1 MQPDKNELLSRMI
14 CNFGIICTLIF
25 ISSFRVATF
34 TPPGLHHSRLTCG
47 LCAALTYNC
56 VILHFIEN
64 NRVILD
70 NDVQPAASPPR
81 TSLPPPHSRQHRGTQ
96 LTGLQVGGEGVLNE
110 QIT

>member
-34 TPPGLHHSRLTCG
+34 TPLHHSRPTCG
-47 LCAALTYNC
+47 LCAAPTYNR

-70 NDVQPAASPPR
+70 NAVQSAASPPR
-81 TSLPPPHSRQHRGTQ
+81 TSLPLPPRTLANSGAHT
-96 LTGLQVGGEGVLNE
+96 T
-110 QIT
+110 